1 MSTTE
6 PESDEQW
13 TTGDQDD
20 QEAGPV
26 RRTRSK
32 GLILGALAALAL
44 LGGAVGLGTTLPDP
58 TMSDAYLELEDDR
71 DELRAE
77 RDGLQAE
84 YNAVEGQYDA
94 VRADYDALSGDIE
107 DREAEVAAREADAE
121 EAAAEVEAAEAAV
134 KKREEAITAAE
145 DAKAASTIS
154 DGIWTVGT
162 DIEPGT
168 YRSAAEVGSSCYW
181 GIYRS
186 GSNGDDIIE
195 NDIPGGGRPT
205 VTLSDGQDFNST
217 RCGSWEKQS

>member
-6 PESDEQW
+6 PEFDEQW

-32 GLILGALAALAL
+32 ARILGALAALAL

-58 TMSDAYLELEDDR
+58 TTSDAYLELEDDR

-77 RDGLQAE
+77 RDELQAE

-217 RCGSWEKQS
+217 RCGSWDKQS